1 MKHLAK
7 TKYFPP
13 KINLIS
19 KISCRDCTVYL
30 HVIFNFF
37 LPPYIKKKKHKK
49 SFL

>member
-30 HVIFNFF
+30 HEIFNFF
-37 LPPYIKKKKHKK
+37 YPHILKKKHKK